1 MFAKLAGW
9 NPAGTQRR
17 AIQGN
22 AGGDVHVAQNIKL
35 QGVAP
40 AEDYGNLYGTP
51 RDQVEEGIENG
62 HELLL
67 NIDVQGARQVRDSGI
82 PELMTIFIDAPSG
95 EELER
100 RLVSRASDSDEVIS
114 RRLEVA
120 RAEREEKSSY
130 DHVVVNGD
138 FDEAALELAAI
149 VERPVESN

>member
-1 MFAKLAGW
+1 
-9 NPAGTQRR
+9 
-17 AIQGN
+17 
-22 AGGDVHVAQNIKL
+22 
-35 QGVAP
+35 
-40 AEDYGNLYGTP
+40 
-51 RDQVEEGIENG
+51 
-62 HELLL
+62 
-67 NIDVQGARQVRDSGI
+67 
-82 PELMTIFIDAPSG
+82 MTIFIVAPSG

-138 FDEAALELAAI
+138 FDEAVLELAAI